1 MVKIIVENGLG
12 NCLELFR
19 HNLLWKLK
27 LYKGYINVLLYEI
40 MHHSK
45 IIMITC
51 VMKAKQ
57 NTCII
62 LLYEKVQLNVYKRLF
77 DNEYLISIHDIS
89 SYSCI

>member
-1 MVKIIVENGLG
+1 MKIVVENGLG
-12 NCLELFR
+12 NYLKLFR
-19 HNLLWKLK
+19 KNWLWKLK

-40 MHHSK
+40 MHHSTM
-45 IIMITC
+45 IMITC
-51 VMKAKQ
+51 VMEAKE
-57 NTCII
+57 NTHII

>member
-1 MVKIIVENGLG
+1 MVKIVVENGLG
-12 NCLELFR
+12 NCLELFKQ
-19 HNLLWKLK
+19 NWLWKLK

-40 MHHSK
+40 MHHSNM
-45 IIMITC
+45 IMIIC
-51 VMKAKQ
+51 VMKAKE

-77 DNEYLISIHDIS
+77 DNKYLISIHDIS

>member
-1 MVKIIVENGLG
+1 M
-12 NCLELFR
+12 
-19 HNLLWKLK
+19 
-27 LYKGYINVLLYEI
+27 YKGYINVLLYEI

-45 IIMITC
+45 MIMITC
-51 VMKAKQ
+51 VMKGKE
-57 NTCII
+57 NTHII